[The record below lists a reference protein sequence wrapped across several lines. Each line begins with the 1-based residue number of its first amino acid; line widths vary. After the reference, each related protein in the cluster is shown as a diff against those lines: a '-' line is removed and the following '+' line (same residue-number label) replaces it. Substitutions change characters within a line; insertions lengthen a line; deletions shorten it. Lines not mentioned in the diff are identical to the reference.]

1 MNKFW
6 CELKKFKF
14 IILRIYNYAT
24 ASSESTVYIIGG
36 IGETYKYHESRDC
49 RGGGR
54 ICDYELYNGEITT
67 IAGFKN
73 NKWTQ
78 IGNLKQKRR
87 NASALLL
94 NAELIIAGG
103 QVDKSHIKRK
113 CDSYSSRRGRCYE
126 YENPIPE

>member
-6 CELKKFKF
+6 CLLKKLKV

-36 IGETYKYHESRDC
+36 IGETVKYHESDDC
-49 RGGGR
+49 RGGYS
-54 ICDYELYNGEITT
+54 CAYEPYHGDITT
-67 IAGFKN
+67 IAQFKN

-78 IGNLKQKRR
+78 IGNLRQKRR

-94 NAELIIAGG
+94 NGEFIIAGG
-103 QVDKSHIKRK
+103 QVDQSHISRK
-113 CDSYSSRRGRCYE
+113 CESYSSRRNRCFI
-126 YENPIPE
+126 YENPIPK